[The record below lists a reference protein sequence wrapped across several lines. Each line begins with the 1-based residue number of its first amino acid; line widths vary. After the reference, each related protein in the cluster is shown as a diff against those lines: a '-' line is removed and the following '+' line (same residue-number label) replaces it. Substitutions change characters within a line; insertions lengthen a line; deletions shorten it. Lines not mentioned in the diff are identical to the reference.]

1 MNIEQLQ
8 YVCMVART
16 NSITVAAENL
26 YVTQQT
32 ISKAI
37 NKLENELGVILM
49 IRSHKG
55 VQLTD
60 VGKVFVEK
68 AAHIVREFQEL
79 YDTTCVN
86 AASNLTGQVKLLQ
99 NSYISHVLGS
109 RFLTSMRRQYPKLN
123 VIVEEKLTAEML
135 SEVKDSQE
143 EIALVQAVNGN
154 CGVGRLEDYEEWLD
168 WEVIFRDTLV
178 ACVASNGPLAKK
190 ESVGLKELAKYPIA
204 WAACPHMKEI
214 LQQDYHIDVT
224 VLINSTNTTIQ
235 REAIVD
241 GAAVSFAT
249 EMIVSGDD
257 YSTSGEKIKILP
269 IKENMRLSTYLI
281 KPKGYELNKLQR
293 VTVEELKRTLQK
305 I

>member
-16 NSITVAAENL
+16 NSITIAAENL

-37 NKLENELGVILM
+37 NKLENELGVVLM

-60 VGKVFVEK
+60 VGKMFVEK
-68 AAHIVREFQEL
+68 ATHIVREFQEL
-79 YDTTCVN
+79 YETTSVN
-86 AASNLTGQVKLLQ
+86 AGSNLSGQVTLYQ
-99 NSYISHVLGS
+99 SNYTSHILSS
-109 RFLTSMRRQYPKLN
+109 RFLTSMRRQYPKLH
-123 VIVEEKLTAEML
+123 VIVEEKLTAEMIA
-135 SEVKDSQE
+135 EVQNSKGD
-143 EIALVQAVNGN
+143 IALVQAVNGN
-154 CGVGRLEDYEEWLD
+154 CGVGRIEDYAQDLD
-168 WEVIFRDTLV
+168 WEEIFRDTLV
-178 ACVASNGPLAKK
+178 ACVSANGPLAKK
-190 ESVGLKELAKYPIA
+190 ESVSLKELAKYPIA
-204 WAACPHMKEI
+204 WAACGHMEEI
-214 LQQDYHIDVT
+214 LQQDYKVGIK
-224 VLINSTNTTIQ
+224 VLINSVNTTIQ

-249 EMIVSGDD
+249 EMIIHSDD
-257 YSTSGEKIKILP
+257 YDATGYKLLP

-293 VTVEELKRTLQK
+293 VAVEELKHTLQK

>member
-8 YVCMVART
+8 YICMVART
-16 NSITVAAENL
+16 NSITIAAENL

-68 AAHIVREFQEL
+68 ASHIVREFQEL

-86 AASNLTGQVKLLQ
+86 AGSNLSGQVTLYQ
-99 NSYISHVLGS
+99 TNYTSHILSS
-109 RFLTSMRRQYPKLN
+109 RFLTSMRRQYPKLH
-123 VIVEEKLTAEML
+123 VIVEEKLTAEL
-135 SEVKDSQE
+135 IRDVQNSKID
-143 EIALVQAVNGN
+143 IALVQAVNKN
-154 CGVGRLEDYEEWLD
+154 CGVGRIEDYEEFLD
-168 WEVIFRDTLV
+168 WEEIFRDTLV
-178 ACVASNGPLAKK
+178 ACVAANGPLAKK
-190 ESVGLKELAKYPIA
+190 ESVSLKELAKYPIV
-204 WAACPHMKEI
+204 WAACGHMEEI
-214 LQQDYHIDVT
+214 LQQDFNIGVK
-224 VLINSTNTTIQ
+224 VLINSSNTTIQ
-235 REAIVD
+235 RDAITE

-249 EMIVSGDD
+249 ELIIHSDD
-257 YSTSGEKIKILP
+257 YDDTGYKLLP

-281 KPKGYELNKLQR
+281 KPKGYELNKLQK
-293 VTVEELKRTLQK
+293 VTVEELKHTLQK

>member
-8 YVCMVART
+8 YICMVART

-68 AAHIVREFQEL
+68 AGYIVREFQEL

-86 AASNLTGQVKLLQ
+86 VGSNLTGQVRLLQ
-99 NSYISHVLGS
+99 NSYVSHVLGS
-109 RFLTSMRRQYPKLN
+109 RFLTSMRRQYPKLH
-123 VIVEEKLTAEML
+123 VIIEERLTAEML
-135 SEVKDSQE
+135 EDIKNSQDG
-143 EIALVQAVNGN
+143 IALVQTVNRN
-154 CGVGRLEDYEEWLD
+154 TGVGRVEDFEQWLD
-168 WEVIFRDTLV
+168 WEDIFRDTLV
-178 ACVASNGPLAKK
+178 ACVAANGPLAKK
-190 ESVGLKELAKYPIA
+190 ESVSLKELAKYPIA
-204 WAACPHMKEI
+204 WAACTHMEEI
-214 LQQDYHIDVT
+214 LQQDYQIGVN
-224 VLINSTNTTIQ
+224 VLINSTNTTMQ
-235 REAIVD
+235 RNVIMD

-249 EMIVSGDD
+249 ELIVHSDDYDVSGL
-257 YSTSGEKIKILP
+257 KILP
-269 IKENMRLSTYLI
+269 IKENMRLSTSLI
-281 KPKGYELNKLQR
+281 KPKGYELNKLQK
-293 VTVEELKRTLQK
+293 VTIDELKRTLQK